1 MAKRII
7 LYNIC
12 CLRYNKADVKNVSI
26 RTLYLNL
33 VHFKVISNV
42 NLFYLLSGVQEIKL
56 NYKEQETL
64 VHAPKLWAEKNSK
77 RALIIVSINKMV
89 TVYSLH
95 NMYVDEFRED
105 RAKIY
110 KQKKWLNLEV
120 CRKMK

>member
-33 VHFKVISNV
+33 VHFKVILNV

-77 RALIIVSINKMV
+77 RALIIVSINK
-89 TVYSLH
+89 
-95 NMYVDEFRED
+95 R
-105 RAKIY
+105 
-110 KQKKWLNLEV
+110 
-120 CRKMK
+120 